1 METRQTLARKPGFFF
16 TDPGSLLD
24 SFPWVGVEVEVGL
37 VPAGVLGAAVFEA
50 PVVVE
55 PAPPASAAPAAAP
68 PAPAAAAG
76 TDVPLVVAAIVLEG
90 VAVVPVALL
99 AG

>member
-1 METRQTLARKPGFFF
+1 MEKRQTLARKPGFFF

-24 SFPWVGVEVEVGL
+24 SFPCVGVDVEVGL

-55 PAPPASAAPAAAP
+55 PAPPAS
-68 PAPAAAAG
+68 
-76 TDVPLVVAAIVLEG
+76 VVSG
-90 VAVVPVALL
+90 R
-99 AG
+99 